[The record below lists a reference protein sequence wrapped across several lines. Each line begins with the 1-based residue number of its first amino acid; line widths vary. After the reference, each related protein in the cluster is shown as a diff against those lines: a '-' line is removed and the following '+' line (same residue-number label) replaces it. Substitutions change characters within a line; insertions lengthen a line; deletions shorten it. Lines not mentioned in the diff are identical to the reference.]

1 MKLPS
6 IHDMVPVPEGLS
18 VGDVLPVFSSV
29 DKEVVVGKKNS
40 LCASCGK
47 PFTAARKR
55 RKAVRMYP
63 VSAVVPMAFSYDICG
78 QCVRLHQGGGVGRDA
93 VLAAVQAFCEGGGW
107 Q

>member
-1 MKLPS
+1 MKPPS
-6 IHDMVPVPEGLS
+6 IHDMLPIPSGLT
-18 VGDVLPVFSSV
+18 VGDVLPVFATV
-29 DKEVVVGKKNS
+29 EKEIVVGNKNS

-47 PFTAARKR
+47 PFTAVRKR

-63 VSAVVPMAFSYDICG
+63 VGSAVPVAFSYDICG

-93 VLAAVQAFCEGGGW
+93 VLAAVQRFCEGGVR